1 MQGREKLLSPN
12 VSRIRSGRNELM
24 TACDGTYPSKVR
36 MLLKLLRF
44 LFLSLTARC
53 SKATNPYT
61 DEPKMVTL
69 IN

>member
-1 MQGREKLLSPN
+1 
-12 VSRIRSGRNELM
+12 M
-24 TACDGTYPSKVR
+24 TACDGTYPSKVC

-53 SKATNPYT
+53 SEATNPYT